1 MHIVNNVTNKGGFME
16 KNIFYMIDSK
26 YNSLSKTFK
35 IIADFVKEN
44 YTIISFLSI
53 KEVTE
58 KIGVSSASVTRFS
71 QEMGFSG
78 YPALQKEIQKI
89 VEKEIVPMREFK
101 HFISSSNEEDN
112 VLQKTIDLNI
122 NTLKTTYSD
131 ELYESF
137 QKAIDLIVESRKVYI
152 IGSRSSYTVAYYLSF
167 MLKGFMENIELLSAG
182 TEDIS
187 TKLAYIKK
195 DDVLIT
201 ISFSHYT
208 KFTSK
213 ITQYFKD
220 NGSKVIAIT
229 DSYSSPVAIKAD
241 TTLIAKN
248 STDTFSFVS
257 SMTILNALVVK
268 LGKVNKGNTLK
279 KLKDQERIAFETGIY
294 I

>member
-1 MHIVNNVTNKGGFME
+1 ME
-16 KNIFYMIDSK
+16 NNIFYKIDTK
-26 YNSLSKTFK
+26 YDSLSKTFK

-44 YTIISFLSI
+44 YTVLSFLSV
-53 KEVTE
+53 KELTE
-58 KIGVSSASVTRFS
+58 KTGVSAASITRFA
-71 QEMGFSG
+71 QEIGFSG
-78 YPALQKEIQKI
+78 YPAFQKEIQK
-89 VEKEIVPMREFK
+89 VVKKEIVPMREFK
-101 HFISSSNEEDN
+101 HFISSPNDYDN

-137 QKAIDLIVESRKVYI
+137 QKAIDIVTKSRKVYI
-152 IGSRSSYTVAYYLSF
+152 IGSRSSFAVAYYLNF
-167 MLKGFMENIELLSAG
+167 MLRGFMENVELLSAG

-187 TKLAYIKK
+187 TKLSYIKK
-195 DDVLIT
+195 EDVLIT

-213 ITQYFKD
+213 ITEYFKN
-220 NGSKVIAIT
+220 NGSKIIAIT

-248 STDTFSFVS
+248 STDTYSFVS
-257 SMTILNALVVK
+257 AMTILNALVVK
-268 LGKVNKGNTLK
+268 LGKVNKNETLK
-279 KLKDQERIAFETGIY
+279 KLKEQEKIAFETGIY